1 MLGTKT
7 ARQSIIFQ
15 TFECSNECPSNSSVI
30 FEIKTS
36 SFIQI
41 LHLCS
46 VLWKITSLYFCSW
59 NLVYIGQKRPSGSN
73 FQTFG
78 WLGKNSPNSSCHIW
92 NQVSFSINLVS
103 LFLVMRDN
111 SLLFQLKL
119 YMIWKKGTHQSPCP
133 IPCPIPSPSMWS
145 LIKFVLW

>member
-1 MLGTKT
+1 MLWTKT

-15 TFECSNECPSNSSVI
+15 IFECSNESPSNSSVI
-30 FEIKTS
+30 FEIKRS

-59 NLVYIGQKRPSGSN
+59 NLVYIGQKRPSERN

-92 NQVSFSINLVS
+92 NQVSFSINLAS

-119 YMIWKKGTHQSPCP
+119 YMIRKKATHQSPCP